1 MAANEEQ
8 KYSVGLELF
17 AKHVRDTGFVSA
29 LSSLN
34 WLQIVLKYF
43 AKNLFIW
50 QAAHLQLLSEV
61 TPFPHKRWDS
71 AVSVAFKSSTYPRLT
86 GHLSSRDQW
95 KVSVLPL

>member
-1 MAANEEQ
+1 MCAVCFEIWGLLYITAARGVYRRTERNPTAQTHSQEWQQKEQ

-43 AKNLFIW
+43 AKNLFI
-50 QAAHLQLLSEV
+50 
-61 TPFPHKRWDS
+61 
-71 AVSVAFKSSTYPRLT
+71 
-86 GHLSSRDQW
+86 
-95 KVSVLPL
+95 